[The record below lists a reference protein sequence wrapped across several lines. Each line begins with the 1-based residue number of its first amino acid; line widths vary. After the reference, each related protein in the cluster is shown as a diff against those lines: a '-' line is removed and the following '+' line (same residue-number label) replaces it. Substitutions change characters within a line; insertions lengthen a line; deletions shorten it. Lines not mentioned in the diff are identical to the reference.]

1 MSREVDQRIVQMRFD
16 NAEFERNVQKS
27 LNSLD
32 KLNASL
38 QMKGAEKGFE
48 KIQDASEELD
58 FVPAMNAVEKL
69 GEKFSALEVIGV
81 TTLVRLTNKVID
93 AGERMVKS
101 LSIDNI
107 TDGWNKYAQKTASV
121 QTIVNATGK
130 TVRQVNGY
138 LDKLMWYADETSY
151 GFNDMTASLGQLT
164 AAGGDIDKVIPMI
177 MGIANATAYAGK
189 GASEFSRV
197 IYNLNQSYSQGYLS
211 LMDWKSVELAGVA
224 TAELK
229 QLLIDTAVEMG
240 NLQEGEVTVGTF
252 ASTLSNRWADKTV
265 METGFGKLAEFTEAV
280 QAAQEAYEA
289 QGIYKTASEVIDEL
303 ADHYDEAAVKAFR
316 AAQEAKSFAEAMDAT
331 KEAVASGWLNTFEI
345 IFGSYDE
352 AKSFWTG
359 LANELYDLF
368 AGGAP
373 VRNSWLQDIFDS
385 GLDKMAR
392 DLELTEDFDALLQ
405 QVLLATGTLTEQD
418 ISDAGGFAKALK
430 LSNVSADELAATVG
444 LMIEQLSTLHEMSDE
459 ELSAMGT
466 DTHYIDRDAVDE
478 LLEQYLALGE
488 AIQNGEVDLASYADE
503 LGRLSGRDHF
513 FNGILNILKAIGSV
527 TGAVGDAFGE
537 VFYADGSGVYKLLEG
552 FEALTGQMILSER
565 TADKLRRTFKG
576 LFSILNIG
584 LKGLGTAGKIAG
596 NVLGVIFDL
605 LSPAVDL
612 LLDGT
617 AALGDWLTAVDE
629 ALGQAEDFGDVL
641 EILGGALL
649 GLLEPLEDVWNGFWS
664 FIRSGDLSAASRQ
677 FEGFGAAANV
687 VVGMLEKLGPI
698 GDAVISVFSV
708 LLGLLGGAGMTA
720 WNGISGLLGGMGT
733 ETEDFKQMTLNA
745 LEWIT
750 EAVKALPKAA
760 EQALASFGETAWQVF
775 VVFANACNGARLA
788 LVEFFNL
795 QNGVDLYRLLALI
808 DVGALALAIWGV
820 AKAMKALNSSVK
832 AAISNP
838 LSNLLNSLKGAVDTW
853 KNTHT
858 ANNFAGIAKSLSVSV
873 AVISASLWML
883 STIEDGEKLKDSLHA
898 VFDAMMMM
906 TLVVALL
913 ANIKMNGIQTTKILG
928 TLTAVGI
935 GMAGIGLAMNTV
947 YSAVAKFGEM
957 DTRALDN
964 GVNAVWHIGIVLTN
978 IMSVLSGCEY
988 YLDADF
994 VKMGVGLM
1002 LGAGAIT
1009 IIANAVI
1016 KISAAIGAL
1025 AKLTDGGKLFVAAF
1039 SVGLVLLS
1047 ITAVIGVI
1055 TKVDWGGVAKATLSK
1070 VPGMLSF
1077 AGSVVILAAGV
1088 AGMAGAVYLLV
1099 NTCKKLSEAVNE
1111 DGGQGLAIALV
1122 SIIGILGSAKLL
1134 ELANTENVLKAA
1146 GSTVLIAGAMLILAQ
1161 ALRVIA
1167 ETLAGVDT
1175 GTAIAAC
1182 TVGVVGLMALL
1193 AVVNQLPKNA
1203 LGKLDDLTGIAL
1215 KLAGMLMIL
1224 TPALKLLGMVSFSE
1238 AMTGV
1243 VTVAGILATLMGVGA
1258 LMGNFPLIA
1267 VGLEMLSVSLKK
1279 LAEAFSAFAG
1289 GALKAALFVGAFA
1302 ILSNFAGPI
1311 CEAITTAAP
1320 DIEKALVT
1328 IVQVIANVLV
1338 ESAPYLVTII
1348 TTVFAVLWES
1358 IIGCIAYMWEGD
1370 GSFGIK
1376 YALDDLF
1383 GNVEGYFDKKI
1394 NSLGDFIFEKI
1405 GTVFGGEK
1413 KAFFGLA
1420 PKDGLSWADILLG
1433 EEGTPTRMFGKGF
1446 WLGMESNAD
1455 PLGINNVGEMVATGL
1470 AEGAESQQEALT
1482 KAGTKTMTT
1491 LLKSAED
1498 RAEISSPS
1506 KVTYQ
1511 DGVWIALGLANGLT
1525 SEEGL
1530 SAVRAG
1536 ALTMVQ
1542 AMQGVV
1548 TQTLGIH
1555 SPSTWFEKVVG
1566 FFSDL
1571 GYAVG
1576 LVKNKDLV
1584 EEASGEVVNAALEP
1598 TKNLEKEMEAE
1609 GEKAG
1614 SGFATGW
1621 GNSFSLERYGNI
1633 YDTAKNALENS
1644 GIGDALTSLTSI
1656 FKPKEDDGTGTGTG
1670 ITVPTGSEKTLA
1682 EQIEE
1687 EYKKKLD
1694 ANKLLSDTVNEEYEL
1709 WKAESQYSA
1718 SSDEL
1723 LAKKAENAAANIQ
1736 HQSDRV
1742 AIAQAK
1748 YDKLTSKWGKDK
1760 EETKEAYL
1768 ALLEEKTALAD
1779 LKANQYV
1786 DIFEEVAKRYDTD
1799 LSTLEKEYGLWTAQ
1813 NESSASKTEKIHR
1826 ETEYLTEE
1834 LAVREKQLTAAEEQ
1848 YKKLADEVG
1857 KEDERS
1863 REAYLEWLDAQT
1875 EYQNLK
1881 TEIAQQEL
1889 ELIEAE
1895 IEAIRTAQSLS
1906 GSRLNLLQTA
1916 FDDGELKNREDAYKS
1931 AVEEYGEDSKEAR
1944 EAQWQGTTSSI
1955 IGVMSA
1961 LKNLN
1966 AQMEQTV
1973 QYENELAKGL
1983 EAGILSDEDVQQ
1995 LEANILSSQG
2005 SFLGYAGNLADSFGM
2020 EDAGKRAMLK
2030 LAYAVQKNWKPLS
2043 EGFGKALQKVE
2054 NKVPGFAKETAELF
2068 QAAFDETTIE
2078 IGAEIASTISYTV
2091 QGDWANALASAM
2103 TAAMDVATFA
2113 SSDAGQKLGEAALN
2127 AGIGLMD
2134 MGENLVAVFTLVGQ
2148 TIGSEGILAGMKVLG
2163 DGIMGIIGTQ
2173 PELLAV
2179 VAIIA
2184 ALSAGI
2190 AGIVALVRKRKASKE
2205 EESAKDAGIDYP
2217 TEYAKGIREGSW
2229 MIEDAV
2235 KGMTETANAIAT
2247 ETALTLDS
2255 VLNAEEDYSPCIT
2268 PVVDLTNVWDSA
2280 DEVNGAFG
2288 SEAMTLDS
2296 QTSTRMA
2303 GSIQGKQN
2311 IQNGVVSQSNAELLS
2326 AINGLGAHM
2335 DGVAENI
2342 KGMQMVV
2349 DGNKAIGYI
2358 DTKLGERARRNTR

>member
-252 ASTLSNRWADKTV
+252 ATSLSDKWADKTV

-280 QAAQEAYEA
+280 KAAVDAGDYD
-289 QGIYKTASEVIDEL
+289 TASEAIEAL
-303 ADHYDEAAVKAFR
+303 ADQYDASAVKAFK
-316 AAQEAKSFAEAMDAT
+316 AAQEAKSFAEALDAT
-331 KEAVASGWLNTFEI
+331 KEAVASGWLESFEI
-345 IFGSYDE
+345 IFGNYDE
-352 AKSFWTG
+352 AKTFWTD
-359 LANELYDLF
+359 LANELWDLF
-368 AGGAP
+368 ASGGDA
-373 VRNSWLQDIFDS
+373 RNDLLRGALDS
-385 GLDKMAR
+385 GWTQLLGKGLDGVSEV
-392 DLELTEDFDALLQ
+392 LESGLYSTYR
-405 QVLLATGTLTEQD
+405 
-418 ISDAGGFAKALK
+418 DAGIITDEDIEKAGSFEKALGNALKTGK
-430 LSNVSADELAATVG
+430 LSADELEASLRAAGKGYEALAGKSDAELKALGYTRKEIESIQNSFSDFIKKLDSGEISISDFAEKISRTSGRETLFQGIIDILEGIESVLNPIKDAFDDILAPSSEGIYTALETFGSLAEKLSLSEDLSDKLYRTFSGVFAVLKMGLDILGGIGSTLATVFAKVLPIG
-444 LMIEQLSTLHEMSDE
+444 GSFLEITANIGDYFVELEKASNITETFETALDGFGSVLGVVSEAIQTAIGWIAELGAKTSIVFDPIKMIGGWIESFVEFITPKLKTLASAMNEIFEQLGSGIESSFGSLNQNALWGFANAGLITGI
-459 ELSAMGT
+459 LSGIKGFISGFKGAMGSVS
-466 DTHYIDRDAVDE
+466 DAVDGITE
-478 LLEQYLALGE
+478 FLDKLGE
-488 AIQNGEVDLASYADE
+488 AVSAWKTNKNAETLKTIAISIGIMAGSLVVLSLVDPERLAASSAAMLAVCIELMTTFAAFSELAKSARGNVKALASLLTISASILILSMALKQIGEIEGDKLLGAIVSLGAVMAELVAAQVALSEFAKDGAKHSASLIAMAIAVRILASSVVVFTDLEWNEIGKGLAGVAGLLGEVAAFAALSKYGGLNVGTATAILLLSAALSVLAKSAAT
-503 LGRLSGRDHF
+503 LGGIPAEKLQ
-513 FNGILNILKAIGSV
+513 NGILAIGALLAEIAVFDILTSLSKNVVSTAAALTILSAGLLVMTNVIGNLSGYSGEELATALAAIAAALIEMGLALTLVHGSIGNAASFLVLAAAMNLLVVPISAFGSMSLESIGKGLLVVGGALGAMAVTVSALSLAGPIVIGIALALSLLAASLSALVMATAASDFISNLAAGLASLQTIQLEAFVNTLMTIGMAVGYFVAGLIVGLGKAIGSIG
-527 TGAVGDAFGE
+527 TAIAEIIIAVCDAIIAAVPKIGE
-537 VFYADGSGVYKLLEG
+537 TIVVIISALCDVLIKCLPKIGETIVAIISTLCDVLIACTPKILE
-552 FEALTGQMILSER
+552 TIDSV
-565 TADKLRRTFKG
+565 
-576 LFSILNIG
+576 
-584 LKGLGTAGKIAG
+584 LGTIFTYIGSK
-596 NVLGVIFDL
+596 LG
-605 LSPAVDL
+605 
-612 LLDGT
+612 
-617 AALGDWLTAVDE
+617 ALGGWISKKIQGAFKDE
-629 ALGQAEDFGDVL
+629 HGVEAGTYVTDGYAKGIKAGADNVANATTELAEKQDDAYRSYWDMHSPSKRAKKDAGYIVAGLNEGIEEGTSSAEKTMKTLASDMD
-641 EILGGALL
+641 GALRDEL
-649 GLLEPLEDVWNGFWS
+649 GIHSN
-664 FIRSGDLSAASRQ
+664 A
-677 FEGFGAAANV
+677 
-687 VVGMLEKLGPI
+687 
-698 GDAVISVFSV
+698 DA
-708 LLGLLGGAGMTA
+708 G
-720 WNGISGLLGGMGT
+720 
-733 ETEDFKQMTLNA
+733 
-745 LEWIT
+745 
-750 EAVKALPKAA
+750 
-760 EQALASFGETAWQVF
+760 
-775 VVFANACNGARLA
+775 
-788 LVEFFNL
+788 
-795 QNGVDLYRLLALI
+795 
-808 DVGALALAIWGV
+808 
-820 AKAMKALNSSVK
+820 
-832 AAISNP
+832 
-838 LSNLLNSLKGAVDTW
+838 
-853 KNTHT
+853 
-858 ANNFAGIAKSLSVSV
+858 
-873 AVISASLWML
+873 
-883 STIEDGEKLKDSLHA
+883 IEDGEYYVGGIQEGVENSSESLYE
-898 VFDAMMMM
+898 VMENFG
-906 TLVVALL
+906 
-913 ANIKMNGIQTTKILG
+913 ANIRKSFRKGLGVSDSEQTS
-928 TLTAVGI
+928 
-935 GMAGIGLAMNTV
+935 
-947 YSAVAKFGEM
+947 YRSSDE
-957 DTRALDN
+957 
-964 GVNAVWHIGIVLTN
+964 
-978 IMSVLSGCEY
+978 
-988 YLDADF
+988 
-994 VKMGVGLM
+994 
-1002 LGAGAIT
+1002 
-1009 IIANAVI
+1009 I
-1016 KISAAIGAL
+1016 KKDL
-1025 AKLTDGGKLFVAAF
+1025 ENM
-1039 SVGLVLLS
+1039 LLS
-1047 ITAVIGVI
+1047 T
-1055 TKVDWGGVAKATLSK
+1055 
-1070 VPGMLSF
+1070 
-1077 AGSVVILAAGV
+1077 
-1088 AGMAGAVYLLV
+1088 
-1099 NTCKKLSEAVNE
+1099 EA
-1111 DGGQGLAIALV
+1111 
-1122 SIIGILGSAKLL
+1122 
-1134 ELANTENVLKAA
+1134 
-1146 GSTVLIAGAMLILAQ
+1146 
-1161 ALRVIA
+1161 R
-1167 ETLAGVDT
+1167 
-1175 GTAIAAC
+1175 
-1182 TVGVVGLMALL
+1182 
-1193 AVVNQLPKNA
+1193 
-1203 LGKLDDLTGIAL
+1203 
-1215 KLAGMLMIL
+1215 
-1224 TPALKLLGMVSFSE
+1224 
-1238 AMTGV
+1238 
-1243 VTVAGILATLMGVGA
+1243 
-1258 LMGNFPLIA
+1258 
-1267 VGLEMLSVSLKK
+1267 
-1279 LAEAFSAFAG
+1279 
-1289 GALKAALFVGAFA
+1289 
-1302 ILSNFAGPI
+1302 
-1311 CEAITTAAP
+1311 
-1320 DIEKALVT
+1320 
-1328 IVQVIANVLV
+1328 
-1338 ESAPYLVTII
+1338 
-1348 TTVFAVLWES
+1348 
-1358 IIGCIAYMWEGD
+1358 
-1370 GSFGIK
+1370 
-1376 YALDDLF
+1376 
-1383 GNVEGYFDKKI
+1383 
-1394 NSLGDFIFEKI
+1394 
-1405 GTVFGGEK
+1405 
-1413 KAFFGLA
+1413 
-1420 PKDGLSWADILLG
+1420 
-1433 EEGTPTRMFGKGF
+1433 
-1446 WLGMESNAD
+1446 
-1455 PLGINNVGEMVATGL
+1455 
-1470 AEGAESQQEALT
+1470 
-1482 KAGTKTMTT
+1482 
-1491 LLKSAED
+1491 
-1498 RAEISSPS
+1498 
-1506 KVTYQ
+1506 
-1511 DGVWIALGLANGLT
+1511 
-1525 SEEGL
+1525 
-1530 SAVRAG
+1530 
-1536 ALTMVQ
+1536 
-1542 AMQGVV
+1542 
-1548 TQTLGIH
+1548 
-1555 SPSTWFEKVVG
+1555 
-1566 FFSDL
+1566 
-1571 GYAVG
+1571 
-1576 LVKNKDLV
+1576 
-1584 EEASGEVVNAALEP
+1584 
-1598 TKNLEKEMEAE
+1598 
-1609 GEKAG
+1609 
-1614 SGFATGW
+1614 
-1621 GNSFSLERYGNI
+1621 
-1633 YDTAKNALENS
+1633 NALEEELMAALAYESFTKISNPTSSATGENS
-1644 GIGDALTSLTSI
+1644 
-1656 FKPKEDDGTGTGTG
+1656 TGTNT
-1670 ITVPTGSEKTLA
+1670 TTKTTKTTKTLA

-1931 AVEEYGEDSKEAR
+1931 AVEEYGADSKEAR

-2103 TAAMDVATFA
+2103 TAAMDMATFA

-2127 AGIGLMD
+2127 AGVGLMD

-2247 ETALTLDS
+2247 ETALTLDA

>member
-565 TADKLRRTFKG
+565 TDDKLRRTFKG

-808 DVGALALAIWGV
+808 DVGALALAILGV

-838 LSNLLNSLKGAVDTW
+838 LSNLLNSLKGAVDAW

-858 ANNFAGIAKSLSVSV
+858 ANNFVGIAKSLSVSV

-913 ANIKMNGIQTTKILG
+913 ANIKMDGIQTTKILG
-928 TLTAVGI
+928 TLTAVGVGI
-935 GMAGIGLAMNTV
+935 AGIGLAMNTV

-1009 IIANAVI
+1009 IMANAVI

-1088 AGMAGAVYLLV
+1088 AGMAGAVYLLA
-1099 NTCKKLSEAVNE
+1099 NACKKLSEAVNE

-1243 VTVAGILATLMGVGA
+1243 VTIAGILATLMGVGA

-1383 GNVEGYFDKKI
+1383 GKI
-1394 NSLGDFIFEKI
+1394 GDFIGEQVKKI
-1405 GTVFGGEK
+1405 GDSIDWTSMILGDEGTPIRVLIEALLPKPKYESTEELDKAYEAALDDPAPRGAIWDFFDDGENAVNNGYSAGKETGEAYGDGVTDGMLSKKGNVNQAMQRIAAGADAAYRNELYIASPSKKEYQNGLYTAQGLAKGIAAGRPDVEKESRKTGTAAVIQLGTAAK
-1413 KAFFGLA
+1413 KA
-1420 PKDGLSWADILLG
+1420 G
-1433 EEGTPTRMFGKGF
+1433 EEG
-1446 WLGMESNAD
+1446 E
-1455 PLGINNVGEMVATGL
+1455 L
-1470 AEGAESQQEALT
+1470 AGRNWAEKVSEAPAEALT
-1482 KAGTKTMTT
+1482 GLVDSVGGWFSERFGGLWNQMQEGTDWGM
-1491 LLKSAED
+1491 D
-1498 RAEISSPS
+1498 
-1506 KVTYQ
+1506 
-1511 DGVWIALGLANGLT
+1511 WLT
-1525 SEEGL
+1525 
-1530 SAVRAG
+1530 
-1536 ALTMVQ
+1536 
-1542 AMQGVV
+1542 GVV
-1548 TQTLGIH
+1548 K
-1555 SPSTWFEKVVG
+1555 PFE
-1566 FFSDL
+1566 
-1571 GYAVG
+1571 
-1576 LVKNKDLV
+1576 
-1584 EEASGEVVNAALEP
+1584 EVVNSE
-1598 TKNLEKEMEAE
+1598 NL
-1609 GEKAG
+1609 
-1614 SGFATGW
+1614 
-1621 GNSFSLERYGNI
+1621 L
-1633 YDTAKNALENS
+1633 
-1644 GIGDALTSLTSI
+1644 
-1656 FKPKEDDGTGTGTG
+1656 GTGSTST
-1670 ITVPTGSEKTLA
+1670 KTLA

-2054 NKVPGFAKETAELF
+2054 NKVPGFAKETAEIF